1 MGNLYGYLGMGFGF
15 MFLLSGA
22 TIAIV
27 SIQQKFKTKHLEL
40 MNAGDVAR
48 EEHYRRLADSSLY
61 VQQQLKEG
69 QDKVFHELQEI
80 RARLSA
86 VEKLLRDVE

>member
-1 MGNLYGYLGMGFGF
+1 MDNLYGYLGMGFGF

-27 SIQQKFKTKHLEL
+27 SIQQKFKTKHMEL
-40 MNAGDVAR
+40 MNAGDIAR
-48 EEHYRRLADSSLY
+48 EEHYRQLAESSLY
-61 VQQQLKEG
+61 VQQQMKDGQNQVLQELK
-69 QDKVFHELQEI
+69 EI

-86 VEKLLRDVE
+86 VEKLLREVE